1 MGGPHVRFEKPRRRP
16 KAAVVA
22 GVEPRRVREIG
33 VYQEYQRVLPRRWVV
48 VVVVGEHHVDGG
60 PCSGGRRLGWS
71 WISSGRAAKA
81 KLTLGLAYWVIEEAI
96 GEIWAPGTASPERIE
111 VEAEAERGGRSR
123 GRRAP
128 RGSPSGWAGS
138 SEVVE
143 SCGGE
148 SGLGGAIY
156 SRPESVAVN
165 G

>member
-1 MGGPHVRFEKPRRRP
+1 MLERVADEVRASE
-16 KAAVVA
+16 
-22 GVEPRRVREIG
+22 
-33 VYQEYQRVLPRRWVV
+33 
-48 VVVVGEHHVDGG
+48 
-60 PCSGGRRLGWS
+60 
-71 WISSGRAAKA
+71 
-81 KLTLGLAYWVIEEAI
+81 
-96 GEIWAPGTASPERIE
+96 TASPERIE

-143 SCGGE
+143 SCVGE
-148 SGLGGAIY
+148 SKLGGAIY